1 MVPDNN
7 PVAKVMHLRI
17 FRGRRIQNPIAT
29 CTGDLE
35 PFPAMTEWVIAAFV
49 FVYAGLILGGIP
61 GLRIDRA
68 GIAVLGAIF
77 LLATEAIS
85 ERDALL
91 SIDFPT
97 LALLFGLMIVAAQFQ
112 LGGFY
117 AAATE
122 RLGAIRHRPA
132 VLLAMVVTFAGGLSA
147 LLSNDVVCV
156 AIAPPLLALCG
167 RHRMNPVPFLLAL
180 ACAAN
185 VGSAATLIGNPQNIL
200 IAQSLDLSFVRYLL
214 VAIVPTVL
222 GLAAT
227 WAVLAWTYR
236 NDWEGPERATTEES
250 PPFNPWQ
257 TAKGF
262 AILAAIVVVFIGG
275 FWPREL
281 VALAGGAV
289 LLVSRRFHS
298 RRILGMVDWPLLL
311 LFISLFIV
319 NDAFERTGG
328 SAEAVAALTAR
339 GLNPANPAVL
349 FAGSAILS
357 NIVSNVP
364 AVMLLLPFAKTPE
377 SGIVMAIASTLAG
390 NLLVVGSV
398 ANIIVIETGRRAGV
412 PISFRTHAR
421 IGIPV
426 TLATLAIAAAW
437 LWLVL

>member
-1 MVPDNN
+1 M
-7 PVAKVMHLRI
+7 
-17 FRGRRIQNPIAT
+17 QNPIAT
-29 CTGDLE
+29 RLTNLG
-35 PFPAMTEWVIAAFV
+35 PSPAMTEWVIAAFV

-77 LLATEAIS
+77 LLATGSIA

-132 VLLAMVVTFAGGLSA
+132 ALLAMVVAFAGALSA
-147 LLSNDVVCV
+147 LLSNDVICV

-167 RHRMNPVPFLLAL
+167 RHRMNPVPFLLGL

-200 IAQSLDLSFVRYLL
+200 IAQSLDISFLRYLA

-222 GLAAT
+222 GLAVT
-227 WAVLAWTYR
+227 WGILAWQYR
-236 NDWEGPERATTEES
+236 HDWDGPERTTTEDS

-257 TAKGF
+257 TTKGF
-262 AILAAIVVVFIGG
+262 AVLAAIVVVFIGG

-328 SAEAVAALTAR
+328 SAAAVAALTTR
-339 GLNPANPAVL
+339 GIDPTNPASL

-364 AVMLLLPFAKTPE
+364 AVMLLLPFAHTAE
-377 SGIVMAIASTLAG
+377 AGIVMALASTLAG
-390 NLLVVGSV
+390 NLIIVGSV
-398 ANIIVIETGRRAGV
+398 ANIIVVETARRAGV
-412 PISFRTHAR
+412 TVSFRTHAR
-421 IGIPV
+421 AGVPI
-426 TLATLAIAAAW
+426 TLATLAIAAGW
-437 LWLVL
+437 LLLFL